1 MSLQEWKHNEI
12 NQKLM
17 KKWGLLKEG
26 EKPAW
31 GKDPEAFTGTEEE
44 EEEEIEAAKKGQGL
58 EEASLTEDSRDKE
71 SEDYGKDESADKRK
85 EDSLEHHLDSIEH
98 HLHALRRD
106 MRFDEEHIDEGHVH
120 SADCEHADEL
130 SEGDNGEEKEKAPK
144 PGVKVTK
151 PEHLSATTTKLPP
164 VKVKEGMSR
173 KISVREAKELT
184 SRIIERIK
192 AESK

>member
-1 MSLQEWKHNEI
+1 
-12 NQKLM
+12 M
-17 KKWGLLKEG
+17 KKWGLLKE
-26 EKPAW
+26 EKGRYRDNQTWDKA
-31 GKDPEAFTGTEEE
+31 AEECVDLNE
-44 EEEEIEAAKKGQGL
+44 NETQKL
-58 EEASLTEDSRDKE
+58 SEDSKYKE
-71 SEDYGKDESADKRK
+71 SEDYGEDESADKRE

-106 MRFDEEHIDEGHVH
+106 MHFDEEHIDEGHVH

-130 SEGDNGEEKEKAPK
+130 SEGDDGEEKEKAPE

-151 PEHLSATTTKLPP
+151 PEHHSATTTKLHP
-164 VKVKEGMSR
+164 VKVKKEGMSR